1 MSSTHQTGASPYPRG
16 NAEGGAAAHSWAADI
31 GPGVVTMAA
40 DNDAAGIVT
49 YSLAGAQFGYDML
62 WSCVLTYPS
71 IVALQLVSARI
82 AVLTGDGLTTNMRK
96 HYSRLWFFLA
106 VGRFL
111 IANTFNIAADVIAMG
126 VGAQLLWLGSIPGF
140 AMFFLVLSIALQ
152 WFVPYARY
160 ARVLRWLA
168 LSLFGYAGVDIALHL
183 PWTRLT
189 AQLFVPHVAWSEHY
203 LEMLLAVL
211 GTTVSPYLLY
221 SQAEQQVE
229 EQRPEDE
236 RGNGNKDREAR
247 LKRLGSMRRDTLIR
261 TALSNAVAV
270 SIMIA
275 AAATLHA
282 SGRAADSAATLA
294 SVLAPVAG
302 RFDTQLLGL
311 ALISSALLA
320 LPPLAGSA
328 AHAVASTVGWPN
340 DERHNR
346 RIAFA
351 LLSIVALGGGLGI
364 VLAAMQLDPIRVLYW
379 SSVVNGT
386 TATPV
391 MALLVL
397 LSTRHSSVGDLSA
410 HWTLRALSWLAV
422 LGMGAAVA
430 ARYVC
435 GWQG

>member
-1 MSSTHQTGASPYPRG
+1 MPPNDQKGATHYPSG
-16 NAEGGAAAHSWAADI
+16 NAEGGTPAHSWAADI

-40 DNDAAGIVT
+40 DNDPAGIAT

-62 WSCVLTYPS
+62 WSCVLSYPS

-82 AVLTGDGLTTNMRK
+82 AVLTGNGLTTNMRE

-111 IANTFNIAADVIAMG
+111 IANTFNIAADVVAMG
-126 VGAQLLWLGSIPGF
+126 VGAHLLWLGSIPGS
-140 AMFFLVLSIALQ
+140 ATFFLILSIALQ
-152 WFVPYARY
+152 WFVPYAKY

-168 LSLFGYAGVDIALHL
+168 LSLFAYVGVDIVLHL

-189 AQLFVPHVAWSEHY
+189 AKLFVPHISWSGDY

-211 GTTVSPYLLY
+211 GTTISPYLLY

-229 EQRPEDE
+229 AQRPQGECS
-236 RGNGNKDREAR
+236 DRTQRNEAAQRR
-247 LKRLGSMRRDTLIR
+247 LRRIRRDTLIR

-270 SIMIA
+270 SILIA

-282 SGRAADSAATLA
+282 SGRALDSAASLA

-302 RFDTQLLGL
+302 QFDKHLLGV

-328 AHAVASTVGWPN
+328 AHAVASTIGWPI
-340 DERHNR
+340 DPQHNR

-351 LLSIVALGGGLGI
+351 LIAIVALGGALGV
-364 VLAAMQLDPIRVLYW
+364 VLAALRLDPIRLLYW
-379 SSVVNGT
+379 SAVVNGT

-391 MALLVL
+391 MVLLVL

-410 HWTLRALSWLAV
+410 HWALRALSWFATV
-422 LGMGAAVA
+422 GMGAAVV
-430 ARYVC
+430 ARYAC
-435 GWQG
+435 GWLG